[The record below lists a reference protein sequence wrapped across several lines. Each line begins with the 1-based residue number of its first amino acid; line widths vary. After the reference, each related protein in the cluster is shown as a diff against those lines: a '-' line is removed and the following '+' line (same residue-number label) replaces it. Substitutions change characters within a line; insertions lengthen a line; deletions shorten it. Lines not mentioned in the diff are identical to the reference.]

1 MSLERRIS
9 VNIPETNMGGFDGCH
24 IPRPSHSQVERT
36 LLKVDFGCFQRTDV
50 PRRLTP
56 GFRVVRHERNATRAP
71 PPSPRRN
78 PRIPSPLALK
88 VSEVLGGS
96 GELVSRLMIMM
107 ITRVLHGFNGL

>member
-1 MSLERRIS
+1 
-9 VNIPETNMGGFDGCH
+9 MGGFDGCH

-56 GFRVVRHERNATRAP
+56 GFRAVRHASPCRNL
-71 PPSPRRN
+71 
-78 PRIPSPLALK
+78 RISSPLALK

-107 ITRVLHGFNGL
+107 IARVLHGFNGL